1 MTAHDDEHVVDGVGL
16 FELTRYFSYTQR
28 GSDRKKRGLREVKI
42 VRVLAR
48 GADVGDGHSDSLAV
62 VSVREPD
69 LPAAVGRNGVEA
81 AVERGL
87 YQMVS
92 ISATSSLRQGL
103 QLTEGRDEVAVLVN
117 YSACANQAA
126 LEEEGSAADRMSD
139 KVTEIRPIIRTFQR
153 SHRHRQ

>member
-1 MTAHDDEHVVDGVGL
+1 M
-16 FELTRYFSYTQR
+16 
-28 GSDRKKRGLREVKI
+28 
-42 VRVLAR
+42 LAR

-117 YSACANQAA
+117 YSACADQAA
-126 LEEEGSAADRMSD
+126 LEEEGSTADGMLSMA
-139 KVTEIRPIIRTFQR
+139 VEGYLNTHTLQR
-153 SHRHRQ
+153 SQLHC